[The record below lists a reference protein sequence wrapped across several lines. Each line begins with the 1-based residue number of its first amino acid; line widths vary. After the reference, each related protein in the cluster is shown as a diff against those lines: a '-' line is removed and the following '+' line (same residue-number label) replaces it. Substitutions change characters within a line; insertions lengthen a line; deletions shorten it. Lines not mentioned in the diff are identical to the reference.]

1 MPRSH
6 GKFGEPRSYDYPQR
20 APHIP
25 PRLAARQ
32 AAFDEIKAGQVPTEY
47 HRPGSQN
54 PRKR

>member
-6 GKFGEPRSYDYPQR
+6 GKFGERRSCDYPKHS
-20 APHIP
+20 PYIP
-25 PRLAARQ
+25 KRLAGRQ
-32 AAFDEIKAGQVPTEY
+32 KAFDDQKDTSGD